1 MAQGDLSMDI
11 SVSRLLFIVLA
22 MDLVTTPFAYA
33 EEDVDPAIK
42 DVQDVLRTQS
52 KRDEVIKADTK
63 AQQADAFAL
72 QAVGGNQNLKN
83 DVYDVSADIMATV
96 HKLSGGDA
104 AKMNAL
110 LQKALQNPGEFLK
123 SLPADQQAKIRD
135 IAAKTE
141 KQKAPAATAVPKH

>member
-1 MAQGDLSMDI
+1 MTKLFLTVLMLSLLTSSI
-11 SVSRLLFIVLA
+11 S
-22 MDLVTTPFAYA
+22 FAI
-33 EEDVDPAIK
+33 EEMDPALK
-42 DVQDVLRTQS
+42 DVQDLLRNES
-52 KRDEVIKADTK
+52 KRNVVIKGDSK
-63 AQQADAFAL
+63 AQQADSFAL
-72 QAVGGNQNLKN
+72 AAVGGNQKLKN

-96 HKLSGGDA
+96 QKLSDGDP

-141 KQKAPAATAVPKH
+141 AQKKSAQTPPKP

>member
-1 MAQGDLSMDI
+1 MDI
-11 SVSRLLFIVLA
+11 SVSRLLFLVLV
-22 MDLVTTPFAYA
+22 MDLVTTPVAHA
-33 EEDVDPAIK
+33 DDDIDPAIK
-42 DVQDVLRTQS
+42 DVQDILRTQS
-52 KRDEVIKADTK
+52 KREEVIKADPK

-96 HKLSGGDA
+96 QKLSGGDP

-141 KQKAPAATAVPKH
+141 KQKAPTAVIPPKH

>member
-1 MAQGDLSMDI
+1 MSKLILTVFSLSLIFSSISFAADDL
-11 SVSRLLFIVLA
+11 
-22 MDLVTTPFAYA
+22 
-33 EEDVDPAIK
+33 DPALK
-42 DVQDVLRTQS
+42 DVQELLRSQS
-52 KRDEVIKADTK
+52 QREAVIKNDNK
-63 AQQADAFAL
+63 AKQADDFAL
-72 QAVGGNQNLKN
+72 QAVGGNQDLKN

-96 HKLSGGDA
+96 QKLSAGDP

-141 KQKAPAATAVPKH
+141 AHKKSAQSPAPVKP

>member
-1 MAQGDLSMDI
+1 MDI
-11 SVSRLLFIVLA
+11 SVFRLLFMVLV
-22 MDLVTTPFAYA
+22 MDLVTTPIAYA
-33 EEDVDPAIK
+33 EEDIDPAIK
-42 DVQDVLRTQS
+42 DVQELMRTQS
-52 KRDEVIKADTK
+52 KREEVIKGDVK

-96 HKLSGGDA
+96 QKLSGGDP

-135 IAAKTE
+135 IAVKTE
-141 KQKAPAATAVPKH
+141 KQKAPANTVVPKH